1 VRRRAFAAALLV
13 GAGTAALLP
22 QVAAAHGLVGRA
34 DLPIPTY
41 LFTYG
46 AAIVLFVSFLGLAVL
61 WPEPRL
67 QEPVEKPWFRM
78 PRWVDPACGA
88 IGVAVFVLVVV
99 SGMAGT
105 KTATDNFADTFIY
118 VLFWVGLVIVSV
130 LLGDVFRAFNPWR
143 AVARFAAWAGFA
155 FRQPRGGPVP
165 YPVWL
170 GRWPAA
176 LGILGF
182 AWLELAYANKTDPEL
197 LALLAVGYAGV
208 QLAAMAFYGIEPWC
222 EKGDAFGVYFNLFSR
237 ISAFRRRDDRMVVRR
252 RLLSG
257 LPQLDIA
264 PGTTVLVCVM
274 IGSTSFDGFSSTST
288 WTSISPHLESFFS
301 DVGAGRTLATELT
314 STVGLAA
321 LVGLVGGFYRLG
333 ILGVHSVG
341 GGFSTRE
348 LARQFAHTLVPIAM
362 AYVIAHYFSLLVFQ
376 GQATYSLISDPLG
389 KGSDFFG
396 TANRQ
401 IDYNVVSGAAIW
413 YVQVGALIV
422 GHVAGLILAHDRALA
437 LYDSSRRAT
446 RSQYWMLLIMIG
458 FTSFALWLLASLNG

>member
-1 VRRRAFAAALLV
+1 
-13 GAGTAALLP
+13 
-22 QVAAAHGLVGRA
+22 
-34 DLPIPTY
+34 
-41 LFTYG
+41 
-46 AAIVLFVSFLGLAVL
+46 
-61 WPEPRL
+61 
-67 QEPVEKPWFRM
+67 
-78 PRWVDPACGA
+78 
-88 IGVAVFVLVVV
+88 
-99 SGMAGT
+99 
-105 KTATDNFADTFIY
+105 
-118 VLFWVGLVIVSV
+118 
-130 LLGDVFRAFNPWR
+130 
-143 AVARFAAWAGFA
+143 
-155 FRQPRGGPVP
+155 
-165 YPVWL
+165 
-170 GRWPAA
+170 
-176 LGILGF
+176 
-182 AWLELAYANKTDPEL
+182 
-197 LALLAVGYAGV
+197 
-208 QLAAMAFYGIEPWC
+208 
-222 EKGDAFGVYFNLFSR
+222 
-237 ISAFRRRDDRMVVRR
+237 
-252 RLLSG
+252 
-257 LPQLDIA
+257 
-264 PGTTVLVCVM
+264 M

-314 STVGLAA
+314 ATVGLAA